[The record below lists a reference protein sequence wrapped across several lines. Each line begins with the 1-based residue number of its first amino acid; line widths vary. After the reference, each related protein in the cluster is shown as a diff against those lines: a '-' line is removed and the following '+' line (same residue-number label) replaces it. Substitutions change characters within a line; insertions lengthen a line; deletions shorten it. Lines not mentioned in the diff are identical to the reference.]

1 MASQEVA
8 VRKRSQIN
16 AASRTMFLWVLG
28 ASVVVGIAV
37 VISISLIQRLTFN
50 EKVLAAK
57 QKTANTLVHNNR
69 VADELKENVRVL
81 NTNQLLLD
89 ARSSDE
95 DRPLQAILDALP
107 SDANSAALGASLQ
120 EVLLT
125 GSDTTLESITVDPVV
140 GIESDADSGSSVVTD
155 EGEIGEN
162 TIRFS
167 FEVSSGSLNGLRDLL
182 ARVERSIRVVNLVTI
197 DIESNGSGYTL
208 RATADAYYHPGVSA
222 ALGETTIRPGD
233 GGAKK

>member
-16 AASRTMFLWVLG
+16 SASRTMFLWVLG

-37 VISISLIQRLTFN
+37 VISVSLVQRLAFN

-57 QKTANTLVHNNR
+57 QKTANTLVQNNR

-81 NTNQLLLD
+81 NTNQLLLN
-89 ARSSDE
+89 ARSSED

-125 GSDTTLESITVDPVV
+125 GSDISLESITVDPVV
-140 GIESDADSGSSVVTD
+140 GVESDTEDTGSTTSGDT
-155 EGEIGEN
+155 ELTEN

-182 ARVERSIRVVNLVTI
+182 VRVERSIRVVNLVTI
-197 DIESNGSGYTL
+197 DIESDGSGYTL
-208 RATADAYYHPGVSA
+208 RATADAYYHPGVTA
-222 ALGETTIRPGD
+222 ALGETTVQA
-233 GGAKK
+233 GGGSKR